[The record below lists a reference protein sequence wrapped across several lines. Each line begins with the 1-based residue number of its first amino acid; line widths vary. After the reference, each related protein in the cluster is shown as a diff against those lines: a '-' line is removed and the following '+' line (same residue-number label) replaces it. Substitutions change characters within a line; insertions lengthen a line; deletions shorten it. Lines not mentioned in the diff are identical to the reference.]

1 MIYLFTALYP
11 EAKPLIRA
19 FSLKRVQDGLPFDVY
34 ENADTSIRLVISG
47 TGMCAAAAAT
57 AAVFGRY
64 GAANEDHLINVG
76 TCAAE
81 SDTKDHQT
89 NARLCRGENGVGK
102 RSGEAYLCHK
112 ITDRNTGHTYY
123 PDMLYRHTFAEAQI
137 ITEPVVWK
145 GTEDAEALRR
155 KAESAVD
162 EDIAE
167 SVSDGNLLSQ
177 SRERAADWEAE
188 FVSAGDML
196 SRSRERT
203 AEREAV
209 VLHDM
214 ESAAIYQA
222 GSYWLGPHQMSF
234 IKVVSDHGTDQRIT
248 PQTLEQ
254 AVENGL
260 DAIKEYVSNIGQI
273 IAQNRKDKEWEAEC
287 SRQTERLC
295 EELHCSQTMR
305 LAVIQCVRYW
315 ILAGVDLNSL
325 LEQMRA
331 DGELD
336 CRDRREGKKRFDELK
351 QRLL

>member
-11 EAKPLIRA
+11 EAKPLIRV
-19 FSLKRVQDGLPFDVY
+19 FSLKRVQGGLPFDVY

-64 GAANEDHLINVG
+64 GAANEDHLINIG
-76 TCAAE
+76 TCA
-81 SDTKDHQT
+81 
-89 NARLCRGENGVGK
+89 GEAGTDEMSGK
-102 RSGEAYLCHK
+102 AYLCHK
-112 ITDRNTGHTYY
+112 LTDRNTGHTYY
-123 PDMLYRHTFAEAQI
+123 PDMLYRHAFAEAQL
-137 ITEPVVWK
+137 ITEPIVWK
-145 GTEDAEALRR
+145 GTEDSEALRR
-155 KAESAVD
+155 KAESA
-162 EDIAE
+162 I
-167 SVSDGNLLSQ
+167 
-177 SRERAADWEAE
+177 
-188 FVSAGDML
+188 
-196 SRSRERT
+196 
-203 AEREAV
+203 

-214 ESAAIYQA
+214 EGAAIYQA

-248 PQTLEQ
+248 SQTLEQ

-260 DAIKEYVSNIGQI
+260 DAIKDYVSNIGQI
-273 IAQNRKDKEWEAEC
+273 IAQNRRDKEWETEC

-315 ILAGVDLNSL
+315 TLAGVDHNSL

-331 DGELD
+331 DGELP

>member
-19 FSLKRVQDGLPFDVY
+19 FSLKRVQTGLPFDVY
-34 ENADTSIRLVISG
+34 ENMDTSIRLVISG

-76 TCAAE
+76 TCA
-81 SDTKDHQT
+81 
-89 NARLCRGENGVGK
+89 
-102 RSGEAYLCHK
+102 GEAGAEEMSDKGYLCHK

-123 PDMLYRHTFAEAQI
+123 PDMLYRHAFAEAQI

-145 GTEDAEALRR
+145 GIEDAEALGR

-162 EDIAE
+162 GGIAA
-167 SVSDGNLLSQ
+167 SVSD
-177 SRERAADWEAE
+177 
-188 FVSAGDML
+188 GDML
-196 SRSRERT
+196 SRSRECVEDRE
-203 AEREAV
+203 AESVSDGDMLSRSRECVADREAV

-234 IKVVSDHGTDQRIT
+234 IKVVSDHGTDQKIT

-260 DAIKEYVSNIGQI
+260 DAIKDYVSNIGQI
-273 IAQNRKDKEWEAEC
+273 IEQNRKDKEWEVRC
-287 SRQTERLC
+287 SEETERLC

-305 LAVIQCVRYW
+305 LAVAQCVRYW
-315 ILAGVDLNSL
+315 TLAGVDYTGL

-336 CRDRREGKKRFDELK
+336 CRDRREGKKRFEELK

>member
-11 EAKPLIRA
+11 EAKPLIRV

-64 GAANEDHLINVG
+64 GAANEDHLINIG
-76 TCAAE
+76 TCA
-81 SDTKDHQT
+81 
-89 NARLCRGENGVGK
+89 GEAGTDEMSGK
-102 RSGEAYLCHK
+102 AYLCHK
-112 ITDRNTGHTYY
+112 LTDRNTGHTYY
-123 PDMLYRHTFAEAQI
+123 PDMLYRHAFAEAQL
-137 ITEPVVWK
+137 ITEPIVWK
-145 GTEDAEALRR
+145 GTEDSEALRR
-155 KAESAVD
+155 KAESA
-162 EDIAE
+162 I
-167 SVSDGNLLSQ
+167 
-177 SRERAADWEAE
+177 
-188 FVSAGDML
+188 
-196 SRSRERT
+196 
-203 AEREAV
+203 

-214 ESAAIYQA
+214 EGAAIYQA

-248 PQTLEQ
+248 SQTLEQ

-260 DAIKEYVSNIGQI
+260 DAIKDYVSNIGQI
-273 IAQNRKDKEWEAEC
+273 IAQNRRDKEWETEC

-315 ILAGVDLNSL
+315 TLAGVDHNSL

-331 DGELD
+331 DGELP

>member
-1 MIYLFTALYP
+1 LIYLFTALYP
-11 EAKPLIRA
+11 EAKPLIRV

-64 GAANEDHLINVG
+64 RAANEDHLINIG
-76 TCAAE
+76 TCA
-81 SDTKDHQT
+81 
-89 NARLCRGENGVGK
+89 GEVGTDEM
-102 RSGEAYLCHK
+102 SGTAYLCHK
-112 ITDRNTGHTYY
+112 LTDRNTGHTYY
-123 PDMLYRHTFAEAQI
+123 PDMLFHHAFAEAQL
-137 ITEPVVWK
+137 ITEPVVWR
-145 GTEDAEALRR
+145 GTEDSEALRQ

-162 EDIAE
+162 GDTAE
-167 SVSDGNLLSQ
+167 SVSDGDLLSQ
-177 SRERAADWEAE
+177 SRERAAN
-188 FVSAGDML
+188 
-196 SRSRERT
+196 
-203 AEREAV
+203 REAV

-214 ESAAIYQA
+214 EGAAIYQA

-234 IKVVSDHGTDQRIT
+234 IKVISDHGTDQRIT
-248 PQTLEQ
+248 PKTLEQ

-260 DAIKEYVSNIGQI
+260 DVIKDYVSNIGQI
-273 IAQNRKDKEWEAEC
+273 IAQNRRNKEWETEC

-315 ILAGVDLNSL
+315 TLAGVDHNSL

-331 DGELD
+331 DGELP

>member
-34 ENADTSIRLVISG
+34 ENMDTSIRLVISG

-64 GAANEDHLINVG
+64 GAAREDHLINVG
-76 TCAAE
+76 TCA
-81 SDTKDHQT
+81 
-89 NARLCRGENGVGK
+89 GEAGTEEMSGK
-102 RSGEAYLCHK
+102 AYLCHK

-155 KAESAVD
+155 KAESVVD
-162 EDIAE
+162 EDTAE
-167 SVSDGNLLSQ
+167 SVSDSGIVSR
-177 SRERAADWEAE
+177 SRERAA
-188 FVSAGDML
+188 
-196 SRSRERT
+196 ERGT
-203 AEREAV
+203 V

-295 EELHCSQTMR
+295 EELHCSKTMR

-315 ILAGVDLNSL
+315 TLAGVDLNSL

-331 DGELD
+331 DGELP
-336 CRDRREGKKRFDELK
+336 CRDRREGKKRFEELK

>member
-11 EAKPLIRA
+11 EAKPLIRV
-19 FSLKRVQDGLPFDVY
+19 FSLKRVQGGLPFDVY

-64 GAANEDHLINVG
+64 GAANEDHLINIG
-76 TCAAE
+76 TCA
-81 SDTKDHQT
+81 
-89 NARLCRGENGVGK
+89 GEAGTDEMSGK
-102 RSGEAYLCHK
+102 AYLCHK
-112 ITDRNTGHTYY
+112 LTDRNTGHTYY
-123 PDMLYRHTFAEAQI
+123 PDMLYHHAFAEAQL

-145 GTEDAEALRR
+145 GTEDSEALRR
-155 KAESAVD
+155 KAESAV
-162 EDIAE
+162 
-167 SVSDGNLLSQ
+167 
-177 SRERAADWEAE
+177 
-188 FVSAGDML
+188 
-196 SRSRERT
+196 
-203 AEREAV
+203 

-214 ESAAIYQA
+214 EGAAIYQA

-260 DAIKEYVSNIGQI
+260 DAIKDYVSNIGQI
-273 IAQNRKDKEWEAEC
+273 IAQNRRDKEWETEC

-315 ILAGVDLNSL
+315 TLAGVDHNSL

-331 DGELD
+331 DGELP

>member
-11 EAKPLIRA
+11 EAKPLIRV

-64 GAANEDHLINVG
+64 RAANEDHLINIG
-76 TCAAE
+76 TCA
-81 SDTKDHQT
+81 
-89 NARLCRGENGVGK
+89 GEAGTDEMSGK
-102 RSGEAYLCHK
+102 AYLCHK
-112 ITDRNTGHTYY
+112 LTDRNTGHTYY
-123 PDMLYRHTFAEAQI
+123 PDMLYHHAFAEAQL

-145 GTEDAEALRR
+145 GTEDSEALRR
-155 KAESAVD
+155 KAESA
-162 EDIAE
+162 I
-167 SVSDGNLLSQ
+167 
-177 SRERAADWEAE
+177 
-188 FVSAGDML
+188 
-196 SRSRERT
+196 
-203 AEREAV
+203 

-214 ESAAIYQA
+214 EGVAIYQA

-234 IKVVSDHGTDQRIT
+234 IKVISDHGTDQRIT

-260 DAIKEYVSNIGQI
+260 DAIKDYVSNIGQI
-273 IAQNRKDKEWEAEC
+273 IAQNRRDKEWEAEC

-315 ILAGVDLNSL
+315 TLAGVDLNSL

-331 DGELD
+331 DGELP

>member
-11 EAKPLIRA
+11 EAKPLIRV
-19 FSLKRVQDGLPFDVY
+19 FSLKRVQGGLPFDVY

-64 GAANEDHLINVG
+64 GAANEDHLINIG
-76 TCAAE
+76 TCA
-81 SDTKDHQT
+81 
-89 NARLCRGENGVGK
+89 GEAGTDEMSGK
-102 RSGEAYLCHK
+102 AYLCHK
-112 ITDRNTGHTYY
+112 LTDRNTGHTYY
-123 PDMLYRHTFAEAQI
+123 PDMLYRHAFAEAQL

-145 GTEDAEALRR
+145 GTEDSEALRR
-155 KAESAVD
+155 KAESA
-162 EDIAE
+162 I
-167 SVSDGNLLSQ
+167 
-177 SRERAADWEAE
+177 
-188 FVSAGDML
+188 
-196 SRSRERT
+196 
-203 AEREAV
+203 

-214 ESAAIYQA
+214 EGAAIYQA

-248 PQTLEQ
+248 SQTLEQ

-260 DAIKEYVSNIGQI
+260 DAIKDYVSNIGQI
-273 IAQNRKDKEWEAEC
+273 IAQNRRDKEWETEC

-315 ILAGVDLNSL
+315 TLAGVDHNSL

-331 DGELD
+331 DGELP

>member
-11 EAKPLIRA
+11 EAKPLIRV
-19 FSLKRVQDGLPFDVY
+19 FSLKRVQGGLPFDVY

-64 GAANEDHLINVG
+64 GAANEDHLINIG
-76 TCAAE
+76 TCA
-81 SDTKDHQT
+81 
-89 NARLCRGENGVGK
+89 GEAGTDEMSGK
-102 RSGEAYLCHK
+102 AYLCHK
-112 ITDRNTGHTYY
+112 LTDRNTGHTYY
-123 PDMLYRHTFAEAQI
+123 PDMLYRHAFAEAQL
-137 ITEPVVWK
+137 ITEPIVRK
-145 GTEDAEALRR
+145 GTEDSEALRR
-155 KAESAVD
+155 KAESA
-162 EDIAE
+162 I
-167 SVSDGNLLSQ
+167 
-177 SRERAADWEAE
+177 
-188 FVSAGDML
+188 
-196 SRSRERT
+196 
-203 AEREAV
+203 

-214 ESAAIYQA
+214 EGAAIYQA

-248 PQTLEQ
+248 SQTLEQ

-260 DAIKEYVSNIGQI
+260 DAIKDYVSNIGQI
-273 IAQNRKDKEWEAEC
+273 IAQNRRDKEWETEC

-315 ILAGVDLNSL
+315 TLAGVDHNSL

-331 DGELD
+331 DGELP

>member
-11 EAKPLIRA
+11 EAKPLIRV

-64 GAANEDHLINVG
+64 RAANEDHLINIG
-76 TCAAE
+76 TCA
-81 SDTKDHQT
+81 
-89 NARLCRGENGVGK
+89 GEVGTDEM
-102 RSGEAYLCHK
+102 SGNAYLCHK
-112 ITDRNTGHTYY
+112 LTDRNTGHTYY
-123 PDMLYRHTFAEAQI
+123 PDMLYHHAFAEAQL
-137 ITEPVVWK
+137 ITEPVVWR
-145 GTEDAEALRR
+145 GTEDSEALRR
-155 KAESAVD
+155 KAESA
-162 EDIAE
+162 I
-167 SVSDGNLLSQ
+167 
-177 SRERAADWEAE
+177 
-188 FVSAGDML
+188 
-196 SRSRERT
+196 
-203 AEREAV
+203 

-214 ESAAIYQA
+214 EGAAIYQA

-248 PQTLEQ
+248 SQTLEQ

-260 DAIKEYVSNIGQI
+260 DAIKDYVSNIGQI
-273 IAQNRKDKEWEAEC
+273 IAQNRRDKEWETEC

-315 ILAGVDLNSL
+315 TLAGVDHNSL

-331 DGELD
+331 DGELP

>member
-11 EAKPLIRA
+11 EAKPLIRV
-19 FSLKRVQDGLPFDVY
+19 FSLKRVQGGLPFDVY

-64 GAANEDHLINVG
+64 RAANEDHLINIG
-76 TCAAE
+76 TCA
-81 SDTKDHQT
+81 
-89 NARLCRGENGVGK
+89 GEAGTDEMSGK
-102 RSGEAYLCHK
+102 AYLCHK
-112 ITDRNTGHTYY
+112 LTDRNTGHTYY
-123 PDMLYRHTFAEAQI
+123 PDMLYRHAFAEAQL
-137 ITEPVVWK
+137 ITEPIVWK
-145 GTEDAEALRR
+145 GTEDSEALRR
-155 KAESAVD
+155 KAESA
-162 EDIAE
+162 I
-167 SVSDGNLLSQ
+167 
-177 SRERAADWEAE
+177 
-188 FVSAGDML
+188 
-196 SRSRERT
+196 
-203 AEREAV
+203 

-214 ESAAIYQA
+214 EGAAIYQA

-248 PQTLEQ
+248 SQTLEQ

-260 DAIKEYVSNIGQI
+260 DAIKDYVSNIGQI
-273 IAQNRKDKEWEAEC
+273 IAQNRRDKEWETEC

-315 ILAGVDLNSL
+315 TLAGVDHNSL

-331 DGELD
+331 DGELP

>member
-11 EAKPLIRA
+11 EAKPLIRV
-19 FSLKRVQDGLPFDVY
+19 FSLKRVQGGLPFDVY

-64 GAANEDHLINVG
+64 GAANEDHLINIG
-76 TCAAE
+76 TCA
-81 SDTKDHQT
+81 
-89 NARLCRGENGVGK
+89 GEAGTDEMSGK
-102 RSGEAYLCHK
+102 AYLCHK
-112 ITDRNTGHTYY
+112 LTDRNTGHTYY
-123 PDMLYRHTFAEAQI
+123 PDMLYRHAFAEAQL
-137 ITEPVVWK
+137 ITEPIVWK
-145 GTEDAEALRR
+145 GTEDSEALRR
-155 KAESAVD
+155 KAESA
-162 EDIAE
+162 I
-167 SVSDGNLLSQ
+167 
-177 SRERAADWEAE
+177 
-188 FVSAGDML
+188 
-196 SRSRERT
+196 
-203 AEREAV
+203 

-214 ESAAIYQA
+214 EGAAIYQA

-248 PQTLEQ
+248 SQTLEQ

-260 DAIKEYVSNIGQI
+260 DAIKDYVSNIGQI
-273 IAQNRKDKEWEAEC
+273 IAQNRRDKEWETEC

-295 EELHCSQTMR
+295 EELHCSQTMS

-315 ILAGVDLNSL
+315 TLAGVDHNSL

-331 DGELD
+331 DGELP

>member
-34 ENADTSIRLVISG
+34 ENMDTSIRLVISG

-64 GAANEDHLINVG
+64 GAAKEDHLINVG
-76 TCAAE
+76 ACA
-81 SDTKDHQT
+81 
-89 NARLCRGENGVGK
+89 
-102 RSGEAYLCHK
+102 GEAGTEEMSGKVYLCHK
-112 ITDRNTGHTYY
+112 LTDRNTGHTYY

-155 KAESAVD
+155 KAECAVD
-162 EDIAE
+162 EDTAE
-167 SVSDGNLLSQ
+167 FVSDSGMVSR

-188 FVSAGDML
+188 SVSDGDML

-203 AEREAV
+203 TERGTV

-214 ESAAIYQA
+214 EGAAIYQA

-260 DAIKEYVSNIGQI
+260 DAIKDYVSNIGQI

-315 ILAGVDLNSL
+315 TLAGVDLNSL
-325 LEQMRA
+325 LEQMRV
-331 DGELD
+331 DGDLP

>member
-11 EAKPLIRA
+11 EAKPLIRV
-19 FSLKRVQDGLPFDVY
+19 FSLKRVQGGLPFDVY

-64 GAANEDHLINVG
+64 GAANEDHLINIG
-76 TCAAE
+76 TCA
-81 SDTKDHQT
+81 
-89 NARLCRGENGVGK
+89 GEAGTDEMSGK
-102 RSGEAYLCHK
+102 AYLCHK
-112 ITDRNTGHTYY
+112 LTDRNTGHTYY
-123 PDMLYRHTFAEAQI
+123 PDMLYRHAFAEAQL
-137 ITEPVVWK
+137 ITEPIVWK
-145 GTEDAEALRR
+145 GTEDSEALRR
-155 KAESAVD
+155 KAKSA
-162 EDIAE
+162 I
-167 SVSDGNLLSQ
+167 
-177 SRERAADWEAE
+177 
-188 FVSAGDML
+188 
-196 SRSRERT
+196 
-203 AEREAV
+203 

-214 ESAAIYQA
+214 EGAAIYQA

-248 PQTLEQ
+248 SQTLEQ

-260 DAIKEYVSNIGQI
+260 DAIKDYVSNIGQI
-273 IAQNRKDKEWEAEC
+273 IAQNRRDKEWETEC

-315 ILAGVDLNSL
+315 TLAGVDHNSL

-331 DGELD
+331 DGELP

>member
-11 EAKPLIRA
+11 EAKPLIRV

-64 GAANEDHLINVG
+64 RAANEDHLINIG
-76 TCAAE
+76 TCA
-81 SDTKDHQT
+81 
-89 NARLCRGENGVGK
+89 GEAGTDEMSGK
-102 RSGEAYLCHK
+102 AYLCHK
-112 ITDRNTGHTYY
+112 LTDRNTGHTYY
-123 PDMLYRHTFAEAQI
+123 PDMLYHHAFAEAQL
-137 ITEPVVWK
+137 ITEPVVWR
-145 GTEDAEALRR
+145 GVEDSEALRR
-155 KAESAVD
+155 KAESAV
-162 EDIAE
+162 
-167 SVSDGNLLSQ
+167 
-177 SRERAADWEAE
+177 
-188 FVSAGDML
+188 
-196 SRSRERT
+196 
-203 AEREAV
+203 

-214 ESAAIYQA
+214 EGAAIYQA

-260 DAIKEYVSNIGQI
+260 DAIKDYVSNIGQI
-273 IAQNRKDKEWEAEC
+273 IAQNRRDKEWEAEC

-305 LAVIQCVRYW
+305 LAVVQCVRYW
-315 ILAGVDLNSL
+315 TLAGVDYTGL
-325 LEQMRA
+325 LERMRA
-331 DGELD
+331 DGELP

>member
-11 EAKPLIRA
+11 EAKPLIRV

-64 GAANEDHLINVG
+64 RAANEDHLINIG
-76 TCAAE
+76 TCA
-81 SDTKDHQT
+81 
-89 NARLCRGENGVGK
+89 GEAGTDEMSGK
-102 RSGEAYLCHK
+102 AYLCHK
-112 ITDRNTGHTYY
+112 LTDRNTGHTFY
-123 PDMLYRHTFAEAQI
+123 PDMLYHHAFAEAQL

-145 GTEDAEALRR
+145 GTEDSEALRQ
-155 KAESAVD
+155 KAESA
-162 EDIAE
+162 I
-167 SVSDGNLLSQ
+167 
-177 SRERAADWEAE
+177 
-188 FVSAGDML
+188 
-196 SRSRERT
+196 
-203 AEREAV
+203 

-214 ESAAIYQA
+214 EGAAIYQA

-248 PQTLEQ
+248 SQTLEQ

-260 DAIKEYVSNIGQI
+260 DAIKDYVSNIGQI
-273 IAQNRKDKEWEAEC
+273 IAQNRRDKEWETEC

-315 ILAGVDLNSL
+315 TLAGVDHNSL

-331 DGELD
+331 DGELP

>member
-76 TCAAE
+76 TCA
-81 SDTKDHQT
+81 
-89 NARLCRGENGVGK
+89 GEAGTEEISGK
-102 RSGEAYLCHK
+102 AYLCHK

-123 PDMLYRHTFAEAQI
+123 PDMLYRHAFVEAQI

-155 KAESAVD
+155 KAEFAAD
-162 EDIAE
+162 EDTAE
-167 SVSDGNLLSQ
+167 SVLDGDLLLQ
-177 SRERAADWEAE
+177 SRERAADREVE
-188 FVSAGDML
+188 PVSAGDML
-196 SRSRERT
+196 SRSREHT
-203 AEREAV
+203 AERGTV

-214 ESAAIYQA
+214 EGAAIYQA

-234 IKVVSDHGTDQRIT
+234 IKVISDHGTNQRIT

-260 DAIKEYVSNIGQI
+260 DAIKDYVSNIGQI
-273 IAQNRKDKEWEAEC
+273 IVQNRKDKEWEAEC

-315 ILAGVDLNSL
+315 TLAGVDHNSL

-331 DGELD
+331 DGELP

>member
-34 ENADTSIRLVISG
+34 ENMDTSIRLVISG

-64 GAANEDHLINVG
+64 GAAREDHLINVG
-76 TCAAE
+76 TCA
-81 SDTKDHQT
+81 
-89 NARLCRGENGVGK
+89 
-102 RSGEAYLCHK
+102 GEAGTEEISGKVYLCHK

-145 GTEDAEALRR
+145 GTEDAEVVRR
-155 KAESAVD
+155 KAESVVD
-162 EDIAE
+162 
-167 SVSDGNLLSQ
+167 
-177 SRERAADWEAE
+177 
-188 FVSAGDML
+188 GDML
-196 SRSRERT
+196 SQNTQSV
-203 AEREAV
+203 ADREAV

-222 GSYWLGPHQMSF
+222 GSYWLGPHHMSF

-248 PQTLEQ
+248 PQTLEH
-254 AVENGL
+254 AVEKGL
-260 DAIKEYVSNIGQI
+260 DAIKDYVSNIGQI

-295 EELHCSQTMR
+295 EELHCSQAMR
-305 LAVIQCVRYW
+305 LAVIQYVRYW
-315 ILAGVDLNSL
+315 TLAGVDLNSL

-331 DGELD
+331 DGELP

>member
-11 EAKPLIRA
+11 EAKPLIRV
-19 FSLKRVQDGLPFDVY
+19 FSLKRVQGGLPFDVY

-64 GAANEDHLINVG
+64 GAANEDHLINIG
-76 TCAAE
+76 TCA
-81 SDTKDHQT
+81 
-89 NARLCRGENGVGK
+89 GEAGTDEMSGK
-102 RSGEAYLCHK
+102 AYLCHK
-112 ITDRNTGHTYY
+112 LTDRNTGHTYY
-123 PDMLYRHTFAEAQI
+123 PDMLYRHAFAEAQL
-137 ITEPVVWK
+137 ITEPIVWK
-145 GTEDAEALRR
+145 GTEDSEALRR
-155 KAESAVD
+155 KAESAV
-162 EDIAE
+162 
-167 SVSDGNLLSQ
+167 
-177 SRERAADWEAE
+177 
-188 FVSAGDML
+188 
-196 SRSRERT
+196 
-203 AEREAV
+203 

-214 ESAAIYQA
+214 EGAAIYQA

-234 IKVVSDHGTDQRIT
+234 IKVISDHGTDQRIT

-254 AVENGL
+254 AMENGL
-260 DAIKEYVSNIGQI
+260 DVIKDYVSNIGQI
-273 IAQNRKDKEWEAEC
+273 IAQNRRDKEWETEC

-315 ILAGVDLNSL
+315 TLAGVDHNSL

-331 DGELD
+331 DGELP